1 MNHGV
6 YAPFFLQPTDTRQR
20 QYEVLRSVI
29 VERQPLPAV
38 ADRFGIS
45 HGTVRNWVSAFRAQ
59 YDRGRPPP
67 FSPRHRGDGLRAGT
81 AGNRLIERRSKLRT
95 SQACPWSPA
104 VACPRGPRECSC
116 FGPCSRG
123 CGSTAW

>member
-1 MNHGV
+1 MDHGV
-6 YAPFFLQPTDTRQR
+6 YAPFFLQPTNTRQR
-20 QYEVLRSVI
+20 RYEVLRVI
-29 VERQPLPAV
+29 FVERQPLSAV

-67 FSPRHRGDGLRAGT
+67 FSSRHRGDGLRAGT
-81 AGNRLIERRSKLRT
+81 TGNCPIERRSTLPT
-95 SQACPWSPA
+95 LQACPWNPDA
-104 VACPRGPRECSC
+104 TCPRGSRACSC
-116 FGPCSRG
+116 SGPCSRG